1 MKYVRNEWM
10 KLWAKK
16 GTWIMLIMMFAVII
30 GYASLEK
37 AFEVKNNTAE
47 TWRED
52 VQETITMY
60 ETWIAEGDASLAD
73 EVTKLKYQLD
83 NDISSGYVTTFADM
97 VGFGMDMII
106 LATVFAVIVAAGIVS
121 SEFGTGTIKMLLTRP
136 VKRWKILLSK
146 LVTVV
151 LFGLTVFVAGVVV
164 SALVGLV
171 LFGTGSNVELQI
183 IDGAVKEVSQWGVM
197 FEGMLLSFGDFFMSI
212 ILAFLIGSLFK
223 SSSLSVGITLLFMT
237 MGSVIVSLL
246 SRFEFTKFI
255 WLAHSDLKQHME
267 GRAHIIEGTSFGF
280 SLGVL
285 IVYAIIFLAITF
297 ISFEKRDV
305 TA

>member
-60 ETWIAEGDASLAD
+60 ETWIAEGETSLVD

-151 LFGLTVFVAGVVV
+151 LFGLTVFAAGVVV

-237 MGSVIVSLL
+237 MGSMIVSLL

-267 GRAHIIEGTSFGF
+267 GRTHIIEGTSFGF